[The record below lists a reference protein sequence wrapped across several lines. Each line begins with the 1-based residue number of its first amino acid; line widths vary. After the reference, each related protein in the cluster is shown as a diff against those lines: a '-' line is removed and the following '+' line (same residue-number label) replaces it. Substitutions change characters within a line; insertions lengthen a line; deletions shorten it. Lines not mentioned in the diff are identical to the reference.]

1 MANKRMF
8 NIKIVDSDSFLDMP
22 LTAQCLYFH
31 LNMRA
36 DDDGFVGNPKRVQRL
51 IGASDDDMRLL
62 IAKRFVLT
70 FDDGVIVIKH
80 WRMHN
85 TLSANR
91 YKETTYIDQKRE
103 LLLKENNA
111 YSFNSGVPLDDSK
124 MIEKAS
130 RLSQKQIDATLTRQ
144 RRTIDATLTDT
155 GLDLDIDKDIDIELV
170 KELESDKKKD
180 KRETYVS
187 ILDSYTSN
195 DFLKSSLNDF
205 VEMRKKMKGFT
216 TRAFKLALNKLDE
229 LSNDDNEKIK
239 IVNQSV
245 MNSWKSFYE
254 LKEES
259 NKYPSWYKE
268 GTKEK
273 TKEDRINSLE
283 AAYKATVNTYK
294 KGIISYEEFK
304 KREASFK
311 KSYFD
316 LTGKDITKH
325 NLIDWG
331 EYDI

>member
-8 NIKIVDSDSFLDMP
+8 NIKIVDSDAFLDMP

-36 DDDGFVGNPKRVQRL
+36 DDDGFVGNPKRVQRI

-85 TLSANR
+85 TLSTNR

-124 MIEKAS
+124 MIEKSS

-155 GLDLDIDKDIDIELV
+155 GLELGLELDKGLDLDIDKDIDIELV
-170 KELESDKKKD
+170 KELELDKEEESDQYIKRIDQYTNDESLKDSLIQFVRMMKCKSDKEFNIENLNFVLKKLD
-180 KRETYVS
+180 TLTDETDEKIS
-187 ILDSYTSN
+187 IVDQSVKKKWNNFYPLKKESKKYPDWYSN
-195 DFLKSSLNDF
+195 TETKKASDEQLLKSLK
-205 VEMRKKMKGFT
+205 MKKKMFGSEDGELD
-216 TRAFKLALNKLDE
+216 RQIEALERKIA
-229 LSNDDNEKIK
+229 ND
-239 IVNQSV
+239 
-245 MNSWKSFYE
+245 
-254 LKEES
+254 
-259 NKYPSWYKE
+259 
-268 GTKEK
+268 
-273 TKEDRINSLE
+273 
-283 AAYKATVNTYK
+283 KAN
-294 KGIISYEEFK
+294 
-304 KREASFK
+304 
-311 KSYFD
+311 
-316 LTGKDITKH
+316 
-325 NLIDWG
+325 
-331 EYDI
+331 

>member
-85 TLSANR
+85 TLSTNR
-91 YKETTYIDQKRE
+91 YKETTYIDQKKE

-124 MIEKAS
+124 MIEKSS

-155 GLDLDIDKDIDIELV
+155 GLELGLELDKGLDLDIDKDIDKVKVIELD
-170 KELESDKKKD
+170 KELDNFIKLINKYTNDCSLRENLIEFVKMMKSKQDKKFEIENLNFVLRK
-180 KRETYVS
+180 
-187 ILDSYTSN
+187 LDSLTK
-195 DFLKSSLNDF
+195 D
-205 VEMRKKMKGFT
+205 V
-216 TRAFKLALNKLDE
+216 
-229 LSNDDNEKIK
+229 NEKISIVEQSINKKWNNFYPVKKERTNVPEWYTKTEQTKASDEKVLEVMKLQRKMFAGDDTTNLDRQIEALERK
-239 IVNQSV
+239 IAN
-245 MNSWKSFYE
+245 
-254 LKEES
+254 
-259 NKYPSWYKE
+259 
-268 GTKEK
+268 
-273 TKEDRINSLE
+273 D
-283 AAYKATVNTYK
+283 
-294 KGIISYEEFK
+294 KG
-304 KREASFK
+304 
-311 KSYFD
+311 
-316 LTGKDITKH
+316 
-325 NLIDWG
+325 N
-331 EYDI
+331 